1 MTFDAD
7 LVKDLCCPKCKE
19 PVSFKEASGPGEDNE
34 GGFVCQACKVMYPVM
49 QGIPNFLIK
58 DAIPL

>member
-1 MTFDAD
+1 MALDED

-19 PVSFKEASGPGEDNE
+19 PVSFQDAADPADEDE
-34 GGFVCQACKVMYPVM
+34 GGFVCGACKVMYPVV

-58 DAIPL
+58 DARPL